1 VAQAISFYQAKQS
14 RVEVDAIMNVFFQRI
29 FSSIAAKLFF
39 WFWLIA
45 IVSVFTTH
53 IISTQL
59 SDSNFVKDN
68 LIKQSDVL
76 PAFRGDMRQLHKLI
90 NYNSYHR
97 NDSLKTFL
105 KKQNKN
111 RTKGKTIWLKNS
123 VSNKLFSS
131 KNKVD
136 NVIESYLLENNF
148 KQNNLKK
155 PSTVQFTKVRLTGPL
170 IITINEVDYQLFI
183 SSRVK
188 HPPPFLFVPM
198 WLRITLPVVISFIL
212 LWFLAKYSSK
222 PLLTIQQ
229 AANKFG
235 NGELNTRVEKLDQR
249 NDELGQLAKSF
260 NQMAE
265 KLEGS
270 ISAQQRLLADVSHE
284 LRSPMTRLQ
293 LAIALAHKSS
303 ESKVD
308 LEKYLLRCETEVGR
322 LDNML
327 GNVIALSR
335 LENTLPNFSSTP
347 IQLSNLLHDLINDA
361 QFLADEKSIKIHFS
375 TQNCINLNGDE
386 QLLASAFS
394 NIHSNAVKYS
404 SDNSE
409 IGVSLKTDKQWI
421 TIEISDSGTGVPEEA
436 LSQLFKPFYRVQNDR
451 ARTTGGSGLGLA
463 IAKQAILAHHG
474 EINAFNNEP
483 KGFTVEIK
491 LPKA

>member
-1 VAQAISFYQAKQS
+1 
-14 RVEVDAIMNVFFQRI
+14 
-29 FSSIAAKLFF
+29 
-39 WFWLIA
+39 
-45 IVSVFTTH
+45 
-53 IISTQL
+53 
-59 SDSNFVKDN
+59 
-68 LIKQSDVL
+68 
-76 PAFRGDMRQLHKLI
+76 
-90 NYNSYHR
+90 
-97 NDSLKTFL
+97 
-105 KKQNKN
+105 
-111 RTKGKTIWLKNS
+111 
-123 VSNKLFSS
+123 
-131 KNKVD
+131 
-136 NVIESYLLENNF
+136 
-148 KQNNLKK
+148 
-155 PSTVQFTKVRLTGPL
+155 
-170 IITINEVDYQLFI
+170 
-183 SSRVK
+183 
-188 HPPPFLFVPM
+188 
-198 WLRITLPVVISFIL
+198 
-212 LWFLAKYSSK
+212 
-222 PLLTIQQ
+222 
-229 AANKFG
+229 
-235 NGELNTRVEKLDQR
+235 
-249 NDELGQLAKSF
+249 
-260 NQMAE
+260 
-265 KLEGS
+265 
-270 ISAQQRLLADVSHE
+270 LLADVSHE